1 MEVKR
6 ILIPVD
12 GSSFSLEV
20 LRYVARFLKPDQTKV
35 ILFHVAE
42 PPHMVELGAPGDPE
56 LTIFA
61 DQEAASVEAGFAS
74 MMQMHA
80 RYLEHNGFAVE
91 TVVQFGE
98 PTTEIARY
106 IREEGV
112 DMVAMTTHGRTGLAR
127 MLLGSVAH
135 HVVNHAAV
143 PVLLFR
149 PTEEPPQGEAVAAQ
163 AERGAPMPWTE
174 MREW

>member
-1 MEVKR
+1 MEIKR

-20 LRYVARFLKPDQTKV
+20 LRYVTRFLKPDQTKV

-42 PPHMVELGAPGDPE
+42 PPSMVELGAPGDPE

-61 DQEAASVEAGFAS
+61 DQEVASVEAGFAS
-74 MMQMHA
+74 MMQMHM
-80 RYLEHNGFAVE
+80 RYLEHNGFSAE
-91 TVVQFGE
+91 TVVYFGE
-98 PTTEIARY
+98 PTAEIERY

-127 MLLGSVAH
+127 MLLGSVAQ
-135 HVVNHAAV
+135 HVINHAAV

-149 PTEEPPQGEAVAAQ
+149 PTEELGGAEAMEAQ
-163 AERGAPMPWTE
+163 NGHGAPMPWPET
-174 MREW
+174 RQ